1 MSEKIASQLIGSDFF
16 LVSDIVGGRFDD
28 SPVPAY
34 AFFFFFFL
42 VDIRS
47 RTPTTLFRSGSVH
60 SGSAS

>member
-34 AFFFFFFL
+34 AFFFFFSGHQ
-42 VDIRS
+42 IAH
-47 RTPTTLFRSGSVH
+47 TNYTL
-60 SGSAS
+60 